1 MTSQNF
7 YWASNLKFLRNRK
20 KISQE
25 VMARALDM
33 ARSKL
38 AMHESGAVK
47 NPPLEDLIK
56 ISEHFKISIDT
67 LLKIDLSRLGE
78 LKLREL
84 EAGNDVYMTGSNLR
98 ILALTVDRNNRE
110 NVEYVPIKAKAGYRA
125 GYSDPEYIA
134 ALPKYSLPELPR
146 SGTFRMFPITGDSM
160 LPIPDKSIV
169 IGQYVEDWTNLKPDT
184 ACIVILKGE
193 QDFVFKLVTIQADGV
208 MLLKSLNRSY
218 EPYTVKTEDVLEIWK
233 YHKCQISELPEP
245 QTDLQELKTMI
256 LDLKKQMQ

>member
-7 YWASNLKFLRNRK
+7 YWATNLKFLRNRK
-20 KISQE
+20 KMSQE
-25 VMARALDM
+25 SMAQQLDI

-47 NPPLEDLIK
+47 NPPLEDLVK
-56 ISEHFKISIDT
+56 ISEQFKISIDT
-67 LLKIDLSRLGE
+67 LLKIDLSKLGE

-134 ALPKYSLPELPR
+134 GLPKYSLPELPR
-146 SGTFRMFPITGDSM
+146 SGTFRMFPISGDSM

-169 IGQYVEDWTNLKPDT
+169 IGQYVEDWTGLKPDT
-184 ACIVILKGE
+184 ACVVILKGE
-193 QDFVFKLVTIQADGV
+193 QDFVFKLVSMQDDG
-208 MLLKSLNRSY
+208 LIRLKSLNRTY
-218 EPYTVKTEDVLEIWK
+218 QPYTVKAEDVLEIWK

-245 QTDLQELKTMI
+245 QTDLQELKMMI
-256 LDLKKQMQ
+256 LDLKKQIR